1 MTFKCSYEPTFTPR
15 YSSEPEWATA
25 IREQCEEAGVDFFFK
40 QWGGRLPG
48 GPALLDGREWRQT
61 PAHPAYRVGR
71 PLSEF
76 GAR

>member
-1 MTFKCSYEPTFTPR
+1 MR
-15 YSSEPEWATA
+15 PEWATS

-61 PAHPAYRVGR
+61 PAHPA
-71 PLSEF
+71 
-76 GAR
+76 